1 LVHSVGSTAHTP
13 IGDRLTS
20 VRTAERRVFGRPL
33 RSHAVALALTDD
45 LAEFLVVVVAFR
57 AEQRVGD
64 VAVNV
69 PTGSARMRRRSVLL
83 DIDVDKER
91 GCVHRVDGVVDRVEV
106 ALRLGIV
113 DVGAGDGAGL
123 DERLDL
129 ADGEQQV
136 GSAVVVVVVAPTS
149 MSTVAP
155 RRSTSSWR

>member
-1 LVHSVGSTAHTP
+1 MFRCLEHGVG
-13 IGDRLTS
+13 
-20 VRTAERRVFGRPL
+20 VE
-33 RSHAVALALTDD
+33 AVGPALQVARD
-45 LAEFLVVVVAFR
+45 LA
-57 AEQRVGD
+57 
-64 VAVNV
+64 
-69 PTGSARMRRRSVLL
+69 ARMRRRSVLL